1 MEHLHIKLSEKMKN
15 KLKIRAIEKHT
26 NLTELVIELIKK
38 ELEEKKD
45 ED

>member
-1 MEHLHIKLSEKMKN
+1 MKK
-15 KLKIRAIEKHT
+15 KLKIRAIEKNT

>member
-1 MEHLHIKLSEKMKN
+1 MEHLHIKLSEEMKK
-15 KLKIRAIEKHT
+15 KLKIRAIEKNT